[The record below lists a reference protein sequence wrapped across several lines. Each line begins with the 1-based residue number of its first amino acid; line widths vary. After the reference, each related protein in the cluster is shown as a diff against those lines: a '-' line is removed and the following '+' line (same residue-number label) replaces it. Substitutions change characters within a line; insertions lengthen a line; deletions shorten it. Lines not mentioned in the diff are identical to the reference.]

1 MSSARSDW
9 CRFTRRTAFYALH
22 SASYSRD
29 GQSEFRHHCLSVG
42 VDTGEDMPCRIT
54 ILRLWPIAVPDAG
67 EVSQKDN
74 SEDEEKTNKD
84 RKSDHP
90 GQRNSLN
97 AVRGNSSDEGDCCP

>member
-9 CRFTRRTAFYALH
+9 CRFTRRTTFYALY
-22 SASYSRD
+22 SASYSRE
-29 GQSEFRHHCLSVG
+29 GQGESRHHCLSASIDIG
-42 VDTGEDMPCRIT
+42 DESLCRII

-74 SEDEEKTNKD
+74 GEDEKKTNKD
-84 RKSDHP
+84 RKCDHP

-97 AVRGNSSDEGDCCP
+97 AVRGNSSDEGDCRP